1 VVGLAIALTAGAAV
15 LAGTGVS
22 QAESA
27 PPPRPWCTKT
37 GAVRAADLPERVPA
51 AHCAL
56 VGRTV
61 KGGQVAA
68 VVPAPG
74 NRVVAHTL
82 LRGGG
87 DEELEVTTAPDGT
100 VTIDSATRSAPGD
113 AATAPAAAAPAD
125 PKACADD
132 TFALHER
139 AFRLGGTFTW
149 YYNAGNATKGGLSA
163 ADARA
168 AVERATT
175 NVFTGFNDC
184 GLTGEPNIEQV
195 YGGRT
200 SATPNFTETGGC
212 FTNAEADAWSIT
224 GWGERGAGVLASTCT
239 WSTLSGTQHVVTTSD
254 TMINY
259 NVSWWNGEGTCPTDS
274 SFDLQSVTTH
284 ERGHTLGLGHT
295 PDGHSQLTM
304 AGGGIPCSIAHR
316 TLGLGD
322 FNGLIKLYGFR

>member
-1 VVGLAIALTAGAAV
+1 VIGLAIALTAGAAV

-27 PPPRPWCTKT
+27 TPPRPWCTKT
-37 GAVRAADLPERVPA
+37 GTVRAADLPARVPA
-51 AHCAL
+51 KQCAL

-61 KGGQVAA
+61 KAGQAAA

-82 LRGGG
+82 LRGG
-87 DEELEVTTAPDGT
+87 DTEELAVTTAPDGT
-100 VTIDSATRSAPGD
+100 VTIDSATTAAPGD
-113 AATAPAAAAPAD
+113 AATGPAAAAAAD
-125 PKACADD
+125 PAACSDD
-132 TFALHER
+132 AFTLHER

-168 AVERATT
+168 AVERATA
-175 NVFTGFNDC
+175 NVFAGFNDC
-184 GLTGEPNIEQV
+184 DLQGEPNIEQV

-200 SATPNFTETGGC
+200 SATPNFTESGGC
-212 FTNAEADAWSIT
+212 FTNAEADPWSIT
-224 GWGERGAGVLASTCT
+224 GWGERGEGVLASTCT
-239 WSTLSGTQHVVTTSD
+239 WSTLSGSQHVVTTSD
-254 TMINY
+254 TMFNY
-259 NVSWWNGEGTCPTDS
+259 NVRWWNGNGNCDD

-295 PDGHSQLTM
+295 PDGHAQLTM
-304 AGGGIPCSIAHR
+304 SAGGIPCSTAHR

-322 FNGLIKLYGFR
+322 YNGLIKLYGYR